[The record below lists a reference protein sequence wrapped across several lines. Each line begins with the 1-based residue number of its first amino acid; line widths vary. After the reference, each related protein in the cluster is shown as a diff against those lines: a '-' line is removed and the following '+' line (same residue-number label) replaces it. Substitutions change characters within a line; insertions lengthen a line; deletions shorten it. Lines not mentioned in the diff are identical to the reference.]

1 MKSGIFFSM
10 AAAVLFCSLCG
21 RAEDGVRL
29 LGPGVGGAC
38 YALAIDPANP
48 QTIIGGLDMGFAFR
62 TADGGRSWQV
72 LGGDGINPGYRGCF
86 QAAFAPDNPSVAWI
100 VSEHGA
106 YRSEDNGKTFHSLSV
121 EKKGGML
128 RYSLQK
134 NESASNAELLAE
146 LNQAADVRLFA
157 EQLPTMNDIFLQ
169 TVGGAAVGDRQKAE
183 TK

>member
-86 QAAFAPDNPSVAWI
+86 RRPSRRTILPWRGSSASTERTVRRTTGKPSVA
-100 VSEHGA
+100 
-106 YRSEDNGKTFHSLSV
+106 
-121 EKKGGML
+121 
-128 RYSLQK
+128 
-134 NESASNAELLAE
+134 
-146 LNQAADVRLFA
+146 
-157 EQLPTMNDIFLQ
+157 
-169 TVGGAAVGDRQKAE
+169 
-183 TK
+183 